1 MQESIL
7 KATKYT
13 EDKEKYLVNLCTLCG
28 KFKEFTTMPVIKRY
42 PNRKLYDTEAKRYIT
57 LDGIAELIREG
68 AEVQVIDHNSDED
81 LTAVT
86 LTQIIFEQ
94 EKRNSGFLPK
104 SVLTGL
110 VRAGGDTLNTLRR
123 SLNLPLELLKHVDEE
138 IEKRLKT
145 LVERGEMAKEEA
157 IGMGDKL
164 MKAGQEKSKEF
175 LPSQQRLEKLLTVRG
190 VPSRA
195 EVEGLTNQ
203 IESLSAKIDSLI
215 EEKEP
220 NNSQDT

>member
-1 MQESIL
+1 
-7 KATKYT
+7 
-13 EDKEKYLVNLCTLCG
+13 
-28 KFKEFTTMPVIKRY
+28 MPVIKRY

-68 AEVQVIDHNSDED
+68 AEVQVVDHTTDED

-123 SLNLPLELLKHVDEE
+123 NLNSPLELLKHVDEE
-138 IEKRLKT
+138 IEKRLQT

-157 IGMGDKL
+157 LNLSEKL
-164 MKAGQEKSKEF
+164 LTASQEKSKEII
-175 LPSQQRLEKLLTVRG
+175 PGQQRLERLLSVRG
-190 VPSRA
+190 VPSRE
-195 EVEGLTNQ
+195 EVEELTNQ
-203 IESLSAKIDSLI
+203 IENLSAKIDSLI
-215 EEKEP
+215 EEKAP
-220 NNSQDT
+220 TNNKEN

>member
-1 MQESIL
+1 
-7 KATKYT
+7 
-13 EDKEKYLVNLCTLCG
+13 
-28 KFKEFTTMPVIKRY
+28 MPVIKRY

-68 AEVQVIDHNSDED
+68 AEVQVVDHTTDED

-94 EKRNSGFLPK
+94 EKRNSGFLPQ

-123 SLNLPLELLKHVDEE
+123 SLNSPLELLKHVDEE
-138 IEKRLKT
+138 IEKRLQT
-145 LVERGEMAKEEA
+145 LVERGEIAKDEA
-157 IGMGDKL
+157 IGLGEKL
-164 MKAGQEKSKEF
+164 LAAGQEKSKDMF
-175 LPSQQRLEKLLTVRG
+175 SGQQRLERLLGVRG
-190 VPSRA
+190 VPSRE
-195 EVEGLTNQ
+195 EVEDLTSQ

-215 EEKEP
+215 DEKEP
-220 NNSQDT
+220 SNNQTQ